1 MERQVTKGMDK
12 HNMRPVVSVR
22 VAKDSVFFGPGV
34 MMIMEALEAAG
45 AMKDACKKT
54 GISYSKAW
62 RILNEVERQ
71 LGYPVVSRQHGG
83 LSGGGCMVTP
93 AGREIMSKFREA
105 EKRIH
110 AYSELVFKEL
120 LAPLE
125 AGFHEEFSSLSD
137 ALSVTKGD
145 IITLTGA
152 GGKTACLFRLGEEQQ
167 MGKVLLTTTTSMNY
181 PGKGRVEAVYSEMDV
196 GIPQLVPENGRTFL
210 YGKRRPGDKCGPV
223 PAEKIRAVSMGY
235 DVTVIEADG
244 SRRLPLKGYLASEPC
259 IPDFASLNIG
269 VASVG
274 GIGKMADESWILRWG
289 EFQQMV
295 GIRSAEVINEQ
306 HIAKWI
312 SHPDGMFKGSCGRK
326 VLFFNQI
333 EKEEQMELV
342 DKVVGSLEK
351 HFRNQLFRIA
361 AGSVKN
367 SQYRVLWSQED
378 DR

>member
-1 MERQVTKGMDK
+1 MNK

-83 LSGGGCMVTP
+83 PSGGGCMVTP

-120 LAPLE
+120 LIPLG
-125 AGFHEEFSSLSD
+125 AGFHEELSSLSD

-167 MGKVLLTTTTSMNY
+167 MGKALLTTTTSMKY
-181 PGKGRVEAVYSEMDV
+181 PGKDQVEVIYSETDV
-196 GIPQLVPENGRTFL
+196 EIPHLVPEKGRTFL
-210 YGKRRPGDKCGPV
+210 YGKRRPEDKCGPLS
-223 PAEKIRAVSMGY
+223 AEKIKAASIGY

-244 SRRLPLKGYLASEPC
+244 SRRLPLKGYLAREPC
-259 IPDFASLNIG
+259 IPEFASLNIG
-269 VASVG
+269 VTVVW
-274 GIGKMADESWILRWG
+274 GIGKIAEESWILRWR
-289 EFQQMV
+289 EFQQMI
-295 GIRSAEVINEQ
+295 GIRSGEVVNEQ

-312 SHPDGMFKGSCGRK
+312 LHPDGMFKGSGGRK
-326 VLFFNQI
+326 VLFFNQV

-342 DKVVGSLEK
+342 YKVVGHLES
-351 HFRNQLFRIA
+351 HFRNQLFRIV

>member
-1 MERQVTKGMDK
+1 MNK
-12 HNMRPVVSVR
+12 HNIRPVVSVR
-22 VAKDSVFFGPGV
+22 AAKDGVFFGPGA

-45 AMKDACKKT
+45 AMKDACRDT

-83 LSGGGCMVTP
+83 QSGGGCIVTP

-105 EKRIH
+105 EERIH

-125 AGFHEEFSSLSD
+125 TGFREEFSSLSD
-137 ALSVTKGD
+137 ALSVTEGD
-145 IITLTGA
+145 ILTLTGA

-167 MGKVLLTTTTSMNY
+167 KGKVLLTTTASMNY
-181 PGKGRVEAVYSEMDV
+181 PDKEQVEEVYSETDV
-196 GIPQLVPENGRTFL
+196 EIPQPVPENGRTFL
-210 YGKRRPGDKCGPV
+210 YGKRRPEDKCGPV
-223 PAEKIRAVSMGY
+223 REEMIKAVSTGY

-244 SRRLPLKGYLASEPC
+244 SRGLPLKGYLASEPC

-269 VASVG
+269 VATLR
-274 GIGKMADESWILRWG
+274 GIGKMADKTWILRWK

-295 GIRSAEVINEQ
+295 GIRSGEEINER

-312 SHPDGMFKGSCGRK
+312 SHPSGMFKGSCGRK
-326 VLFFNQI
+326 VLFFNQV
-333 EKEEQMELV
+333 EKEAQMEQV
-342 DKVVGSLEK
+342 DRVVGSLES
-351 HFRNQLFRIA
+351 HFRNQLFRIV

-367 SQYRVLWSQED
+367 RQYRVLWSQED
-378 DR
+378 GR